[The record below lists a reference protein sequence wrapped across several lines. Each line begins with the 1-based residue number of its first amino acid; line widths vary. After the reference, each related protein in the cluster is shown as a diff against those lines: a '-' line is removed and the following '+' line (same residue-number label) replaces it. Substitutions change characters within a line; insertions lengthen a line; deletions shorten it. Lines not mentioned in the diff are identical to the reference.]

1 MIMSFRGFLA
11 CGAVLAVCLAA
22 CTVETTTS
30 GLGTTSSTTGS
41 SGSGTAGSTTSASTT
56 SSTTTS
62 GSGGSGGGDSDAS
75 GGTGGAPAD
84 GGGDVSSGGAC
95 FPDDADAGAV
105 SACST
110 LGYAK
115 VDCSDDGGMD
125 PPLGAFI
132 CTDLE
137 GDLKIAAFRELYDCL
152 KAIPGADGGADDACS
167 TAHETAATACSV
179 KLFSRTTCTVPTS
192 PIDGGMKGCADVVA
206 SCPGDAGAGG
216 VSLADCQRFLSP
228 FNDAAR
234 QFIFDCYFDPSTPP
248 GAGCADK
255 FENECVFPPQSR

>member
-1 MIMSFRGFLA
+1 M
-11 CGAVLAVCLAA
+11 
-22 CTVETTTS
+22 
-30 GLGTTSSTTGS
+30 
-41 SGSGTAGSTTSASTT
+41 
-56 SSTTTS
+56 
-62 GSGGSGGGDSDAS
+62 D
-75 GGTGGAPAD
+75 GGTGGAPDD

-95 FPDDADAGAV
+95 FPDDANAGDGGV

-115 VDCSDDGGMD
+115 VDCSGDGGME

-167 TAHETAATACSV
+167 MAHETAATACSV
-179 KLFSRTTCTVPTS
+179 KLFSRTACTVPTS
-192 PIDGGMKGCADVVA
+192 ALDGGMKGCAEVVA

-216 VSLADCQRFLSP
+216 ISLADCQRFLSP

-234 QFIFDCYFDPSTPP
+234 QFIFDCYFDPSTPA